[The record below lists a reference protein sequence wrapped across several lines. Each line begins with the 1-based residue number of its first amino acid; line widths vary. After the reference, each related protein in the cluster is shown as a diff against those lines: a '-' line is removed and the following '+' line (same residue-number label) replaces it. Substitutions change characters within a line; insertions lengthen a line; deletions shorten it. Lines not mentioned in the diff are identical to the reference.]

1 MSTNSQYGATASR
14 FIDREGG
21 WTAFL
26 QNFILGG
33 IVLAGQYQIIDG
45 ITSAA
50 SLILGPVRALGNGM
64 IALVDAT
71 IGNVILVFDAGTQ
84 ATVLSFTDGVARL
97 LGPLAQP
104 VSVGVAM
111 LSLGVFMWM
120 INYLEI
126 SPFSFIASLRR

>member
-1 MSTNSQYGATASR
+1 MSSTSEYGATASTW
-14 FIDREGG
+14 IDREGG
-21 WTAFL
+21 WTSFL

-33 IVLAGQYQIIDG
+33 IVLAGQEQIISG

-50 SLILGPVRALGNGM
+50 SLILGPVRALGQGM

-126 SPFSFIASLRR
+126 SPFSFIASIRR

>member
-1 MSTNSQYGATASR
+1 MSSNASYGKTASEY
-14 FIDREGG
+14 IDREGG

-26 QNFILGG
+26 RNFILGG
-33 IVLAGQYQIIDG
+33 IVLSGQYEVIDG
-45 ITSAA
+45 IQSTGG
-50 SLILGPVRALGNGM
+50 LILGPVRALGNGM

-71 IGNVILVFDAGTQ
+71 IGNVIAVFDAGTQ
-84 ATVLSFTDGVARL
+84 ATVLSFTDGVAAL

-111 LSLGVFMWM
+111 ISLGVFMWM

-126 SPFSFIASLRR
+126 SPFSFIASLRN